1 VRSFFLVAVSI
12 LSLSFVAQSGPRLEL
27 SDDRNASPAELRKRI
42 RQLQE
47 SVIDLQ
53 TRVDNLEAKLG
64 VAAPTTTTTSAV
76 APVAGNSTCYIETP
90 FDGLFDAT
98 AATETKARIEAVKA
112 CMAKVKSRIHCSSEK
127 VKCGQ

>member
-1 VRSFFLVAVSI
+1 MRSFFLVALSI

-42 RQLQE
+42 RHLQE
-47 SVIDLQ
+47 AVIDLQ

-64 VAAPTTTTTSAV
+64 VATPVVGAPAAAV
-76 APVAGNSTCYIETP
+76 SSTCYVETP

-98 AATETKARIEAVKA
+98 ASTETKARIEAVKA
-112 CMAKVKSRIHCSSEK
+112 CMNKVKSRIHCSAEK